1 MLWVGPGLQWFRVWS
16 PFGMIKTWSMLLVT
30 VLIKNFGFG
39 YLPWLVGGGGGG
51 GACLDGSFAF
61 VSLGFTLSRPTIV
74 SCIST
79 IPCPQDL
86 VPRPIQ
92 YPIFSLAQ
100 P

>member
-30 VLIKNFGFG
+30 VLIKLLGFG
-39 YLPWLVGGGGGG
+39 YLPWLVGGGLVWT
-51 GACLDGSFAF
+51 AVLRLCHW
-61 VSLGFTLSRPTIV
+61 VSL
-74 SCIST
+74 
-79 IPCPQDL
+79 CPALPLFPAFPLFPAQDL